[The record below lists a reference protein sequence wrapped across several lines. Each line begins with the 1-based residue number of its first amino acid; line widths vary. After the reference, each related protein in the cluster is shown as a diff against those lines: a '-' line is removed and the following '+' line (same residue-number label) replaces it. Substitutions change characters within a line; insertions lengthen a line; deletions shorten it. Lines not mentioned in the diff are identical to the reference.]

1 MTTATKLQDV
11 NLYLDRLFGF
21 AYLKPS
27 GALKARLTDEALRE
41 MGDAPSPDEL
51 VIEAS
56 IGKPENE
63 GEATLSFRATHD
75 GETRDLAIDLARLTE
90 AELDELASLLDSF
103 LNQQK
108 SDQPVAAGTS
118 GPLEV
123 PEGDHHDHAAA
134 AARLKVSPEWLKSVV
149 PCSDYTYEEIEG
161 KKYIRDYFWS
171 RELIERLVKIKSN
184 KTTPEDLQY
193 VASECCY
200 GDTDWAKELIAR
212 LKSPNR
218 PEAAPKAQKV
228 DARFSNAKV
237 TTPKAG
243 RPGPQK
249 GGAPAAPQGGGQA
262 KGGQNRA
269 GAEKE
274 GQDAKAGQPAAGGA
288 NAENP
293 GQKERGRRSRHRRRF
308 RHGKGEGAKQESGE
322 SKPKE

>member
-1 MTTATKLQDV
+1 M
-11 NLYLDRLFGF
+11 NLCLDRLFGF
-21 AYLKPS
+21 AYFKPS
-27 GALKARLTDEALRE
+27 GALKARLTEEALRTLE
-41 MGDAPSPDEL
+41 EAPSAGEL

-56 IGKPENE
+56 IGKPEKE
-63 GEATLSFRATHD
+63 GEATLSFRVAHD
-75 GETRDLAIDLARLTE
+75 DQTSDLAIDLARLTD
-90 AELDELASLLDSF
+90 AELDDLVSLLDSF
-103 LNQQK
+103 LNRQETGGA
-108 SDQPVAAGTS
+108 VAAGPS
-118 GPLEV
+118 GPLDA

-171 RELIERLVKIKSN
+171 KELIERLVKIKSS
-184 KTTPEDLQY
+184 KTTPEDLQF

-200 GDTDWAKELIAR
+200 GDTDWAKDLIAR

-218 PEAAPKAQKV
+218 PEAAPKEQKV
-228 DARFSNAKV
+228 DTRFSNAKV
-237 TTPKAG
+237 ATPKAG

-249 GGAPAAPQGGGQA
+249 GGTPAAPQGGGQP
-262 KGGQNRA
+262 KGGQNRG

-274 GQDAKAGQPAAGGA
+274 GQEAKGGQPAPGGA
-288 NAENP
+288 NAANP